1 MERRLHRAS
10 RFSELLIFGN
20 YQGSA
25 ESNTLKPMNISRR
38 QSLPGVLLWASL
50 FGAVAG
56 AQDSGPKPLNLTVP
70 ASTVYGSVSSGP
82 PVDTVVP
89 LSLDDAIRRGL
100 QTNLQTTLVK
110 QNQRI
115 VSGERLEAINYLMPN
130 LSYEAE
136 RERLQI
142 NLAAEGFSSKVI
154 HSFPPEVIP
163 PQDLNDIPVVVTVNA
178 VIAQADLTQSL
189 FDLQSYEL
197 YRAAKQE
204 IKAVDFSYQSSRGQ
218 VIQTVAD
225 TYLRALAAA
234 ANVDNAEGLLATN
247 AEVLR
252 QATLKH
258 QAGVVARLDEL
269 RARVQYQQQQQ
280 VVIAQKNAFEKAKV
294 DLNREIGLP
303 ADQPIQLTDSTPYA
317 SLATM
322 PLGDALQMAYANR
335 QEYLFLQAKLRS
347 AQYQSRAARY
357 ERLPTITFTGNYGVT
372 GTVGSIYHGTFLAQG
387 TLSVPLFK
395 EAEFRGDRDVADAAT
410 NAAMAQLASFR
421 LQIEAEIRDNML
433 DVAAAQKLVDV
444 SRSNVDLSHATV
456 SDATDRFRNGID
468 SDLPVVEAQSSLA
481 TAEAQLVNSLYE
493 YNVAKIALARSLG
506 IVDTRYREY
515 LHGPGDAT
523 QSTLRLPDGSS
534 DRVAIR

>member
-1 MERRLHRAS
+1 MK
-10 RFSELLIFGN
+10 N
-20 YQGSA
+20 
-25 ESNTLKPMNISRR
+25 PRR
-38 QSLPGVLLWASL
+38 QSLLGVLVMAVL
-50 FGAVAG
+50 FAG
-56 AQDSGPKPLNLTVP
+56 PADAQNSGMERPLTLNVP

-82 PVDTVVP
+82 PVDTVLP

-110 QNQRI
+110 QDQRI

-130 LSYEAE
+130 LTWEAE
-136 RERLQI
+136 RQRLQI

-154 HSFPPEVIP
+154 HSFPPGLIP
-163 PQDLNDIPVVVTVNA
+163 PQDLNNIPAVVTVNA

-189 FDLQSYEL
+189 FDLQSFEL
-197 YRAAKQE
+197 YRAAKEE
-204 IKAVDFSYQSSRGQ
+204 IRAVDYSYQSSRGQ

-234 ANVDNAEGLLATN
+234 ANLANAQGLLATN

-258 QAGVVARLDEL
+258 QAGVVAKLDEL

-280 VVIAQKNAFEKAKV
+280 VVIAQRNAFEKAKI

-317 SLATM
+317 TLATM
-322 PLGDALQMAYANR
+322 PLDEALQMAYANR
-335 QEYLFLQAKLRS
+335 QEYLYLKAKLRS

-357 ERLPTITFTGNYGVT
+357 ERLPTLTFKGNYGVT
-372 GTVGSIYHGTFLAQG
+372 GTVGSIYHGTFLAEG

-410 NAAMAQLASFR
+410 SDAVAQLANFR
-421 LQIEAEIRDNML
+421 QQIEAEIRDNRL
-433 DVAAAQKLVDV
+433 DVAAAQQLVDV
-444 SRSNVDLSHATV
+444 ARSNVDLGHATV
-456 SDATDRFRNGID
+456 SDATDRFRNGVE

-506 IVDTRYREY
+506 IVDREY
-515 LHGPGDAT
+515 RQYLSGSASAT
-523 QSTLRLPDGSS
+523 QSTLRPPDNLT
-534 DRVAIR
+534 DRAAIR